1 MKTYR
6 FKIEWY
12 DNINNEDVEDHG
24 WVCGECY
31 SDAVENISK
40 LYRISDKDKDKETLI
55 TSISLYQTDNSY
67 SVVLDDDVLNTIMAE
82 AKDGQSRKE

>member
-1 MKTYR
+1 MIKR
-6 FKIEWY
+6 DRSDKCFFILIFIR
-12 DNINNEDVEDHG
+12 N
-24 WVCGECY
+24 

-55 TSISLYQTDNSY
+55 TSIYLYQTDNSY